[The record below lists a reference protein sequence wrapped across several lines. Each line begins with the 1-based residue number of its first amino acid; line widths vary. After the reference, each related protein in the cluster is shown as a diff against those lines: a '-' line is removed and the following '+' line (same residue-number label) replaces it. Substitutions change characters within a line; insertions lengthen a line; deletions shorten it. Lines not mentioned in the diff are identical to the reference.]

1 MSVHQSIAIQLPTL
15 ADPLHAAQARF
26 LYSQAGVTYF
36 FPLAAALALCILLW
50 EDAPLTRLGPWML
63 AVALH
68 TGARYAFLWHLRR
81 QPAREQPPG
90 VGAYAAGAFISGCLW
105 GMAPLLLIPY
115 SPTRLVEFTLF
126 NGLALIIVCGL
137 VAGAA
142 VSYCISM
149 RVLFAFAAPALLPPA
164 LYLISLGDRF
174 NSALG
179 GFVLLYFLFI
189 AMASLRMHQQ
199 LRVFVEAWD
208 ERDRLAGEVHR
219 LKARVAMA
227 ERALSRSG

>member
-1 MSVHQSIAIQLPTL
+1 VP

-26 LYSQAGVTYF
+26 LYSQAGVTYL
-36 FPLAAALALCILLW
+36 FPLAAAFALCILLW
-50 EDAPLTRLGPWML
+50 EDAPLTRLGPWTA

-68 TGARYAFLWHLRR
+68 AGARYAFLWHQRR
-81 QPAREQPPG
+81 RLAREQPPG
-90 VGAYAAGAFISGCLW
+90 PGAYAAGAFASGCLW

-115 SPTRLVEFTLF
+115 SPAHLVEFTLF

-149 RVLFAFAAPALLPPA
+149 RVLFSFAAPALLPPA

-189 AMASLRMHQQ
+189 TMASLRMHQQ
-199 LRVFVEAWD
+199 LRMFVEAWED
-208 ERDRLAGEVHR
+208 RARLAGEVHR

-227 ERALSRSG
+227 ERVLNRAG